1 MKHGVGLDFL
11 SISRVFLLGIVV
23 NVILG
28 CQVQFY
34 DIPGRRYHISKAYD
48 QVTRSLDECRKRC
61 ARDDNCWAL
70 MHYNTSN
77 LCALT
82 NLTVIFGYGCDY
94 CFSARKGNCIQP
106 TTTATTMTTTES
118 ESTLCTCTC
127 EDSTV
132 DNITKLNERIASLKL
147 PKTTLSMTR
156 RKLTSADDQRPSA
169 RGAGAVG
176 VFVLVTFLA
185 VIILFDLSRFC
196 SRSKE

>member
-1 MKHGVGLDFL
+1 
-11 SISRVFLLGIVV
+11 
-23 NVILG
+23 
-28 CQVQFY
+28 
-34 DIPGRRYHISKAYD
+34 
-48 QVTRSLDECRKRC
+48 
-61 ARDDNCWAL
+61 
-70 MHYNTSN
+70 
-77 LCALT
+77 
-82 NLTVIFGYGCDY
+82 
-94 CFSARKGNCIQP
+94 
-106 TTTATTMTTTES
+106 MTTTES

-196 SRSKE
+196 SRSKEWRNATFRKLFQISPSWKFMQPLDRKVTFTNDNYLNTNMKIFFCNNDTIVSLIKKRMSKAQKCKIYHIKKITLIIDKHSISEEETWKRSITWVIIALD